1 MRYYTVSSTADGAS
15 TAPFSRN
22 SYVFNGTASII
33 NFAAISVYDFTMN
46 SAGLTITRGSG
57 DWNIAGSL
65 RVDVGT
71 VSFGATT
78 SAASVCRR
86 RGHRLGG
93 TLTLSTAAGGDL
105 SAGGNWTRNGT
116 FNANSR
122 TVTLNGSTP
131 QTIGGG
137 ASTFFDDLTINNG
150 AGVALSQ
157 VQSVSRLLTL
167 SNGDLNLGDKT
178 LFVQTA
184 AVGGGIAATG
194 ARNITGSAGSGVH
207 FSAGV
212 KTISGGTLTFGSG
225 VNVSLYT
232 GVDFGPAV
240 STINGALY
248 IYRSAR

>member
-1 MRYYTVSSTADGAS
+1 MNTAG
-15 TAPFSRN
+15 R
-22 SYVFNGTASII
+22 
-33 NFAAISVYDFTMN
+33 
-46 SAGLTITRGSG
+46 TIARGSG
-57 DWNIAGSL
+57 AWNIAGSL

-78 SAASVCRR
+78 SAASVA
-86 RGHRLGG
+86 GDVVIGSGG

-137 ASTFFDDLTINNG
+137 ASTFFYDLTINNG

-207 FSAGV
+207 FSNGV

-248 IYRSAR
+248 IYSGGAVNTNPPTYGANSSLVYGSGGVYNRGLNGARPAGRGIPARVDLR